1 MDMKTINALQA
12 KLEKR
17 LAGLLMEE
25 KSLVA
30 NGFNT
35 GIRTMFNYALIAA
48 YELKDEEKETV

>member
-25 KSLVA
+25 NSLVA

-48 YELKDEEKETV
+48 YELKDEGKEAV